1 MLTLP
6 ATLNVRHPNP
16 DVSIIDIQGEINSSS
31 EHNLLHAYARAQRPG
46 VRAVLLNFDKM
57 LYMNSSGIG
66 LLINLLILANH
77 QGQRLAA
84 ASLSP
89 HFQRIFDLTR
99 LREAIP
105 YYPNEGEALAA
116 LIEQIDPKGFPN
128 L

>member
-6 ATLNVRHPNP
+6 AILNVRPATP
-16 DVSIIDIQGEINSSS
+16 DISIIDIQGEVNSSA
-31 EHNLLHAYARAQRPG
+31 EQNLVDAYARAQRPG

-66 LLINLLILANH
+66 LLITLLIKANR

-84 ASLSP
+84 AGLSS
-89 HFQRIFDLTR
+89 HYQRIFDLTR

-105 YYPNEGEALAA
+105 YYATESEALEA
-116 LIEQIDPKGFPN
+116 LIEQIQTV